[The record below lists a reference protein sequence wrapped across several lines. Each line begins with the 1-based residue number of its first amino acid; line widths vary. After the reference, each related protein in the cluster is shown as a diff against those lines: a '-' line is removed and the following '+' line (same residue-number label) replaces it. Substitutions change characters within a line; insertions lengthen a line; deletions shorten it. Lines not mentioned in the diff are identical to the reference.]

1 MIYSWFNSIIRGYL
15 KYRYGRIQKMY
26 IDARSMQEDILDML
40 VDNLQE
46 TQYGLKYKAGD
57 IRNYKDF
64 SQSLPVVEYE
74 DLHPYI
80 HQAMLGE
87 DSILWPGKTEYFAK
101 SSGTTNDKSKFIPI
115 TDHNLFENHITST
128 WDALS
133 ILYTIVPDAKI
144 FERKTLILS
153 GSLSEF
159 KENPSVRIGDVSAIL
174 FSKMPWVGK
183 PFYTP
188 DLDIALIPDW
198 EEKLEKMAET
208 SMNED
213 VVNFVGVPTWTI
225 VLFRKILEKSGKKH
239 MLEVWPNLKSYLH
252 GGVSFEPYVNQF
264 KELIPS
270 KDFQYMEVYN
280 ASEGYFSFQDQEDD
294 KSMLLLIDNAIF
306 YEFILLDDFLE
317 GHKNPIPLW
326 EVKTG
331 IQYCIVI
338 STSSGLWRYMPGDT
352 VIFTTI
358 QPYRIKVSGR
368 SKHFIN
374 VFGEEVMVSNT
385 DSALAT
391 TCIACNA
398 QVADYTAAPIFMG
411 NEGQGGHEWLVEF
424 SQEPEDLR
432 VFERLLDEN
441 LQKINSDY
449 EAKRYKDIALKN
461 LVLHAVPPGTF
472 HEWLKSKGKMGGQN
486 KVPRLS
492 NQRKLLEEILAF
504 SQKKA

>member
-26 IDARSMQEDILDML
+26 IDARVMQEDILDML
-40 VDNLQE
+40 VDNLRE
-46 TQYGLKYKAGD
+46 TQYGLKYKAGS
-57 IRNYKDF
+57 IRDYKDF
-64 SQSLPVVEYE
+64 SRALPVVEYE
-74 DLHPYI
+74 EIHPYI

-87 DSILWPGKTEYFAK
+87 DSILWPGKTDYFAK

-133 ILYTIVPDAKI
+133 ILYTIVPDARI

-198 EEKLEKMAET
+198 EEKLEKMAES

-252 GGVSFEPYVNQF
+252 GGVSFEPYVSQF
-264 KELIPS
+264 KEMIPS
-270 KDFQYMEVYN
+270 DDFQYMEVYN
-280 ASEGYFSFQDQEDD
+280 ASEGYFSFQDQKDD

-306 YEFILLDDFLE
+306 YEFIPLEDFLE
-317 GHKNPIPLW
+317 GRKNAIPLW
-326 EVKTG
+326 EVEIG

-352 VIFTTI
+352 VVFTTV
-358 QPYRIKVSGR
+358 QPYRIKISGR

-374 VFGEEVMVSNT
+374 AFGEEVMVSNT
-385 DSALAT
+385 DAALAT
-391 TCIACNA
+391 TCQACNA
-398 QVADYTAAPIFMG
+398 QVADYTAAPVFM
-411 NEGQGGHEWLVEF
+411 EKDGQGGHEWLVEF
-424 SQEPEDLR
+424 VVPPADLKL
-432 VFERLLDEN
+432 FEKLLDEN

-461 LVLHAVPPGTF
+461 LVLHVLPPGTF

-492 NQRKLLEEILAF
+492 NQRKLLEEILVF
-504 SQKKA
+504 SQKNV